1 MNRMLSLA
9 LMCALAV
16 GDSAGLGAQSQ
27 NPGVVTGNVVQANG
41 VISGSVKSSSGRP
54 LSDITMQLVDVRGGS
69 VGKTVS
75 SRDGD
80 FTLPAVPYDTYTLQ
94 CVQNNKVI
102 GTSSVMLQAPT
113 QSVKMTCTSDVAP
126 FWKKPAV
133 LTGLVAAA
141 AALGTT
147 AVVAATGD
155 TGTGTGAAVGATA
168 TAASGGDVS
177 GSR

>member
-16 GDSAGLGAQSQ
+16 GDSAGLGAQGQ
-27 NPGVVTGNVVQANG
+27 NSGVVTGNVVQANG

-54 LSDITMQLVDVRGGS
+54 LSDITMQLVDVRGGA
-69 VGKTVS
+69 VEKTVT

-80 FTLPAVPYDTYTLQ
+80 FTLPAVAYDTYTLQ

-113 QSVKMTCTSDVAP
+113 QSVKMTCTSDALA

-147 AVVAATGD
+147 AVVASTGGTS
-155 TGTGTGAAVGATA
+155 TGVAVGTPAV
-168 TAASGGDVS
+168 ASVQAVDAS